1 MSAGSSKMWAD
12 PEIRERLT
20 TLTKDRHLVPGYT
33 VSLRQAII
41 NYKNTPGAIA
51 KQSALLAS
59 WFANP
64 ENKAKHVARMVEQW
78 KDLDHRQAHAE
89 KLRAWHAIPGNA
101 LLASKNAI
109 ACWDNPERR
118 VTQSTLAK
126 SLNSDPAFQAN
137 RIVNITKNAQI
148 RRDKALI
155 EHGLLLYTPKH
166 LRRISREGVGP
177 RTPRQRAANTLCLAF
192 LKDKN

>member
-1 MSAGSSKMWAD
+1 MGSKKMW
-12 PEIRERLT
+12 EIPGNRERLAD
-20 TLTKDRHLVPGYT
+20 LMRARHLTPGYT
-33 VSLRQAII
+33 EALRQAAIS
-41 NYKNTPGAIA
+41 YRNTPEAIA
-51 KQSALLAS
+51 KQSALLTS
-59 WFANP
+59 WFTVP
-64 ENKAKHVARMVEQW
+64 ENKTKHVERMVEQW
-78 KDLDHRQAHAE
+78 KDPARRQAHAE

-101 LLASKNAI
+101 LLASKSAI

-118 VTQSTLAK
+118 TTQSTLIRG
-126 SLNSDPAFQAN
+126 LNSDPVFQTK
-137 RIVNITKNAQI
+137 RKVSITKKAQI